1 MRALL
6 TILVLAGVLACPAEE
21 PKAFDPA
28 GPNTNGLGMRF
39 VPVPGTK
46 VLFSVYQT
54 RVKDFQA
61 FVRESG
67 YVHMRETADADS
79 RMWSLDRDGYKQRGH
94 SWENPGFKQTEDH
107 PVVGVSWYDAKAFC
121 EWLTS
126 RERAAERLPAG
137 WEYRLPTDHEWS
149 MAVGLVE
156 EDPAKTPEQK
166 DGAIKDRYPWGE
178 WLEGKPPPAG
188 AGNYAGAEADD
199 GHWPANFGTIPGY
212 RDGYAR
218 TAPVGSF
225 KANRHGLYDMG
236 GNVWQW
242 CEDEY
247 SAGGG
252 SRVLRGASWYD
263 NGRRR
268 LLSSRRESGHPASR
282 YADYGF
288 RCVVGASSPSC

>member
-1 MRALL
+1 MPPWATGPQPGVTKKGRASGIKRHSRCRPSSSPAVPEIKRGRRGSNKSRSASRKPPQTTLENSLGMKMRALL

-199 GHWPANFGTIPGY
+199 GHWPAN
-212 RDGYAR
+212 
-218 TAPVGSF
+218 
-225 KANRHGLYDMG
+225 
-236 GNVWQW
+236 
-242 CEDEY
+242 C
-247 SAGGG
+247 
-252 SRVLRGASWYD
+252 
-263 NGRRR
+263 
-268 LLSSRRESGHPASR
+268 
-282 YADYGF
+282 
-288 RCVVGASSPSC
+288 